1 VNLRKTI
8 HLTGDQEI
16 PGIPFLEYEPE
27 SLKHW
32 VGVLK
37 DIEICFYGNIEA
49 PQSERITVAQ
59 RVIPVLEA
67 LEIRARLDLD
77 NQFNHGTGPLDE
89 WTLLSVYFEFLGI
102 EPLEEFSLHFGRG
115 IWDWSTP
122 YFAQYR
128 LNSEDPVKSK
138 LVGFSREDWRRSQ
151 FK

>member
-1 VNLRKTI
+1 MNLRKTI

-37 DIEICFYGNIEA
+37 DIEICFYGNG
-49 PQSERITVAQ
+49 
-59 RVIPVLEA
+59 L
-67 LEIRARLDLD
+67 
-77 NQFNHGTGPLDE
+77 
-89 WTLLSVYFEFLGI
+89 
-102 EPLEEFSLHFGRG
+102 G